1 MSMTSGLIA
10 IKGKHLDK
18 LPEILAFY
26 QMIDMEENQSVDD
39 WDEALAIVTDLQ
51 APAPG
56 NTSEKHIVWSDK
68 GWTLIEDMTLIMCA
82 NEEALLVF

>member
-26 QMIDMEENQSVDD
+26 QMVDTEENQSVDD
-39 WDEALAIVTDLQ
+39 WDEALAIVTGLQ

-68 GWTLIEDMTLIMCA
+68 GWMVIEDMTLIMCA